1 MVPFCR
7 YDSCPKHES
16 MMIVGNLVNTHNKTK
31 YVKVFS
37 LTFNS
42 VNFNNITF
50 KTFYKL

>member
-7 YDSCPKHES
+7 YESCPKHEF
-16 MMIVGNLVNTHNKTK
+16 MMVVRNLVNTHNKTK

-42 VNFNNITF
+42 VDFNKITF
-50 KTFYKL
+50 VNFL